1 MKVFNIDLIL
11 LSLSLSPSLSLV
23 STQLQQVALRLVK
36 ESFGDVMYSKA
47 MDCIKTLREEMIGV
61 SSNGETP
68 IITSF
73 IYSDFSIL
81 NQTCL
86 TST

>member
-1 MKVFNIDLIL
+1 
-11 LSLSLSPSLSLV
+11 
-23 STQLQQVALRLVK
+23 
-36 ESFGDVMYSKA
+36 MYSKA

-68 IITSF
+68 IITLF